1 MEKVKITQTQADNL
15 EWRQRQYGKHRFIE
29 HAILGHFDDVTNP
42 VEWDNL
48 DVLIRALY
56 VGYEVVPEFKE
67 NDWVIRTSDA
77 GRGHEKGKVFRIVE
91 RISSQ
96 NIHGDDEESHVSTSL
111 KHATDEE
118 IATEKQRRFWNGN
131 DRDVWELR
139 KGDVLESQKNGKLV
153 TVLNESNS
161 LGGCLRGL
169 GHIRIS
175 DLKSSFKV
183 VCFAEDRKDIN

>member
-1 MEKVKITQTQADNL
+1 MEKVKITQEQVKLIED
-15 EWRQRQYGKHRFIE
+15 QRNKMEDYKIVKTFAEMVGESSNRIHIDE
-29 HAILGHFDDVTNP
+29 
-42 VEWDNL
+42 
-48 DVLIRALY
+48 LIRALY
-56 VGYEVVPEFKE
+56 VGYEVEPEFE
-67 NDWVIRTSDA
+67 QGDWIVINGET
-77 GRGHEKGKVFRIVE
+77 VRII
-91 RISSQ
+91 ISSRSGYMLDGGYGEKA
-96 NIHGDDEESHVSTSL
+96 NHIIREFAR
-111 KHATDEE
+111 HATAEE
-118 IATEKQRRFWNGN
+118 IATEKQRRWWARH